1 MLWLVWLALD
11 DLDLYPLLMAMFLKK
26 MPNSCSL
33 VSKCLY
39 MILTC
44 FSGLAILNLWLVS
57 LF

>member
-1 MLWLVWLALD
+1 MVD
-11 DLDLYPLLMAMFLKK
+11 GYVFHKLLHV
-26 MPNSCSL
+26 CSL

-44 FSGLAILNLWLVS
+44 FSGLAMLNLWLDN